1 MPKLTSDKMR
11 LSKGQKFPF
20 EYDYCLDKSKSLRTT
35 GIAWLIRDIV
45 VSKDIGL
52 QVCSIPK
59 NLPFK
64 HQGSLNSA
72 KWQVIH

>member
-1 MPKLTSDKMR
+1 MSDNDER
-11 LSKGQKFPF
+11 VNAQ
-20 EYDYCLDKSKSLRTT
+20 
-35 GIAWLIRDIV
+35 LIHIV